1 MNSTPTPNAGE
12 AGEGPI
18 ASADERLA
26 EAHKQIARA
35 DEELTR
41 LSEQLARMERDAAS
55 PPPAEAE
62 PPSVGPAPAPAPAPA
77 SAGPGPQPSSGRPAF
92 RALAA
97 LSMAGCVV
105 VAVLASQSS
114 YGARA
119 KLAVARWV
127 PQLASAPSLPPD
139 DPPLPAQPAPSAVQ
153 VAAADAPPPQPTPAP
168 STATPDA
175 APKAAQDSAPPAP
188 PALPNQTELLQ
199 TIARDLANMQRNI
212 EQLKADQQQ
221 TARESSKA
229 IEELK
234 ASQEELK
241 RALAKVSE
249 PKTSAPPTPP
259 APTARKPQRTYE
271 PPYARAPPRMPRE
284 WLYDDW

>member
-12 AGEGPI
+12 PGERSI
-18 ASADERLA
+18 ASTDERLA
-26 EAHKQIARA
+26 EAHKQIVRA

-41 LSEQLARMERDAAS
+41 LSERLAKMERDAAPS
-55 PPPAEAE
+55 PPAQ
-62 PPSVGPAPAPAPAPA
+62 SDAPLVEPAPA
-77 SAGPGPQPSSGRPAF
+77 SSGPGSQSSSGRPAF
-92 RALAA
+92 RAFGALSLAA
-97 LSMAGCVV
+97 CVV
-105 VAVLASQSS
+105 IAALASQSS

-119 KLAVARWV
+119 KLVVARWV
-127 PQLASAPSLPPD
+127 PQLASTPSSPRD

-153 VAAADAPPPQPTPAP
+153 VAAAEAAPQQPTPAP
-168 STATPDA
+168 STAPQDA
-175 APKAAQDSAPPAP
+175 APKAMQDTAPPVPA
-188 PALPNQTELLQ
+188 ALPDRTELLQ
-199 TIARDLANMQRNI
+199 TIARDLANVQRNI

-221 TARESSKA
+221 AARESSKA

-249 PKTSAPPTPP
+249 QKTSSPPAQP
-259 APTARKPQRTYE
+259 APTSRKPQRTYE
-271 PPYARAPPRMPRE
+271 PPYARAPPRMQRE

>member
-1 MNSTPTPNAGE
+1 MNSTPTPNAAE
-12 AGEGPI
+12 PGEGPA

-26 EAHKQIARA
+26 EAHKQIVRA

-41 LSEQLARMERDAAS
+41 LSEQLAKMERDAA
-55 PPPAEAE
+55 PPPPPPSAEPD
-62 PPSVGPAPAPAPAPA
+62 PPSVGLAA
-77 SAGPGPQPSSGRPAF
+77 SSGPGSQSSPGRPAF

-97 LSMAGCVV
+97 LSLAACVV

-119 KLAVARWV
+119 KLVVARWV
-127 PQLASAPSLPPD
+127 PQFASAPSLPPD
-139 DPPLPAQPAPSAVQ
+139 DPPLAAQRAPSAVQ
-153 VAAADAPPPQPTPAP
+153 IAAAEPAPPQPTPAP
-168 STATPDA
+168 APSTAMQDA
-175 APKAAQDSAPPAP
+175 APKATQDTPPPTPAAPPDR
-188 PALPNQTELLQ
+188 TDLLQ
-199 TIARDLANMQRNI
+199 TIARDLANVQRNI

-221 TARESSKA
+221 TARENSKA

-241 RALAKVSE
+241 RALARVSE
-249 PKTSAPPTPP
+249 QKTTSAPPTQP
-259 APTARKPQRTYE
+259 APTPRKPQRTYE
-271 PPYARAPPRMPRE
+271 PPYARAPPRMPPRE